1 MDLQE
6 QHVPGGQHTTPG
18 QTLRAAREAGGM
30 SVADVA
36 QALKLSPRQVEAIE
50 SDDYERLSGP
60 TFVRG
65 FVRNYARLMRLDAAE
80 LVAGLDAKASTPV
93 AELHVPEIEGV
104 RMPSGAERTTRV
116 WTAASLIAGVLL
128 VIALILYFDL
138 VDVSPLLNGGATR
151 TVVVPPAAPEAVE
164 SDGTPATL
172 VAPVQETPAQQ
183 EPADASPVIDSR
195 PPADALPAEADPAMR
210 RLVFTFE
217 GPSWVEVKDSSGQVL
232 LSQLN
237 PAGSQRVV
245 EGRAPLS
252 LIIGNAGTVR
262 LEADTRPVDLKPH
275 TRVEVARLTI
285 P

>member
-1 MDLQE
+1 MDLEE
-6 QHVPGGQHTTPG
+6 QHVPSGEHTTPG

-30 SVADVA
+30 SIADVA

-65 FVRNYARLMRLDAAE
+65 FVRNYARLMRLDAAQ
-80 LVAGLDAKASTPV
+80 LVAGLDAKASMPV
-93 AELHVPEIEGV
+93 AELRVPEIEGV
-104 RMPSGAERTTRV
+104 RMPSGAERTRV

-138 VDVSPLLNGGATR
+138 VDVSPLLNGGSTR
-151 TVVVPPAAPEAVE
+151 TVVVPPVSPRAVE
-164 SDGTPATL
+164 PDGTSAGTPTE
-172 VAPVQETPAQQ
+172 PVQEVPGQPAPVDATPLTESTAPAVPPAQ
-183 EPADASPVIDSR
+183 
-195 PPADALPAEADPAMR
+195 ADPDLR
-210 RLVFTFE
+210 RLVFSFE
-217 GPSWVEVKDSSGQVL
+217 GPSWVEVKDAAGQVL

-237 PAGSQRVV
+237 PAGSEQVV

-252 LIIGNAGTVR
+252 LIIGNADTVR
-262 LEADTRPVDLKPH
+262 LEANAQPVDLRPH
-275 TRVEVARLTI
+275 TRVQVARLTI

>member
-1 MDLQE
+1 
-6 QHVPGGQHTTPG
+6 
-18 QTLRAAREAGGM
+18 M
-30 SVADVA
+30 SIADVA

-65 FVRNYARLMRLDAAE
+65 FVRNYARLMRLDAAQ
-80 LVAGLDAKASTPV
+80 LVAGLDAKASMPV
-93 AELHVPEIEGV
+93 AELRVPEIEGV

-138 VDVSPLLNGGATR
+138 VDVSPLLNGGSTR
-151 TVVVPPAAPEAVE
+151 TVVVPPVSPGMVE
-164 SDGTPATL
+164 PDGTSAGTPTE
-172 VAPVQETPAQQ
+172 PVQEVPGQPA
-183 EPADASPVIDSR
+183 PADATPLTESTAAAV
-195 PPADALPAEADPAMR
+195 PPAQAHPDLR

-217 GPSWVEVKDSSGQVL
+217 GPSWVEVKDAAGQVL

-237 PAGSQRVV
+237 PAGSEQVV

-252 LIIGNAGTVR
+252 LIIGNADTVR
-262 LEADTRPVDLKPH
+262 LEANAQPVDLRPH
-275 TRVEVARLTI
+275 TRVQVARLTI